1 MNTTITKLIGEIVR
15 TNPDPSRLI
24 HLIVRILKK
33 NILFKLEYLMKG
45 IASWKSISTVDQLDV
60 HGEDIFY
67 KISKNDR
74 KDETLLE
81 PNHTEFIFI
90 DDGSELQF
98 RARFERAISTPS
110 FSFQTTTINKQP
122 SSQIPIDD
130 DDKGTSSAVPV
141 VLLVIEG
148 DLDTVQQG

>member
-1 MNTTITKLIGEIVR
+1 
-15 TNPDPSRLI
+15 
-24 HLIVRILKK
+24 
-33 NILFKLEYLMKG
+33 MKG

-98 RARFERAISTPS
+98 RTRFERAISTASVS
-110 FSFQTTTINKQP
+110 FRTTTVNKQQT
-122 SSQIPIDD
+122 SQILIDD